1 MPTRGT
7 TEAAG
12 WDLYAAEEATLVP
25 GARRLISTGLS
36 MALRP
41 DLVGLICSRSG
52 LAVKHGVIVL
62 NAPGILD
69 SDYRGEVKVLLVNL
83 GDSNFHV
90 SPGDRI
96 AQLVPAVIP
105 LYSSAR
111 DAAGYGVLLGRFIQA
126 VDSLDAT
133 DRGGGGFGST
143 GK

>member
-25 GARRLISTGLS
+25 GGRRLISTGLS
-36 MALRP
+36 MGLRP

-96 AQLVPAVIP
+96 AQLVPAIIP
-105 LYSSAR
+105 LYSAVR
-111 DAAGYGVLLGRFIQA
+111 GADGCGVLGERFFQV
-126 VDSLDAT
+126 VDSLDST